1 MPYRVLV
8 IPGDGIGPEVVDA
21 ALKVIEATARRFGVD
36 LEIKTAEAGDVA
48 LRKYSLAMPPEALKL
63 ADAADIIFKGPIG
76 ESAFDVTSLI
86 RMRYTLY
93 ANIRPVKNLPG
104 VPAIREMDCV
114 FVRENVEDVY
124 VGAEY
129 KVGDVA
135 VALKVITGQGT
146 RRVARVAR
154 RYAEMRRRK
163 VTVVHKANVLRVVD
177 GLFRD
182 VALEELKGLEVD
194 QMYVDAAAMELVRNP
209 ARFDVVLT
217 TNQYGDILT
226 DLAAQVAGGIGLA
239 PSGNIGDSKAMF
251 EPVHGAAFDIAGR
264 GIANPTATILSAAM
278 MFEWI
283 GRADA
288 AAAIRRAV
296 EKSIENNIKTPD
308 IGGKSTTAEVGKYI
322 ASIVEMSSE

>member
-1 MPYRVLV
+1 MPYKVLV

-21 ALKVIEATARRFGVD
+21 ALKVINAAAQRFGVD

-48 LRKYSLAMPPEALKL
+48 LRKYGAAMPPETLKL
-63 ADAADIIFKGPIG
+63 ADAADVIFKGPIG
-76 ESAFDVTSLI
+76 ESAYDVTSLI

-104 VPAIREMDCV
+104 VPAIREIDCV

-135 VALKVITGQGT
+135 IALKVITGQGT

-177 GLFRD
+177 GFFRD
-182 VALEELKGLEVD
+182 VALEELRGLEVD

-251 EPVHGAAFDIAGR
+251 EPVHGAAFDIAGK
-264 GIANPTATILSAAM
+264 GIANPIATILSAAM

-283 GRADA
+283 GRTDA
-288 AAAIRRAV
+288 AMAIRRAV
-296 EKSIENNIKTPD
+296 EKGIENNIKTPD
-308 IGGKSTTAEVGKYI
+308 IGGKSTTSEVGRYI
-322 ASIVEMSSE
+322 ATIIEKL

>member
-1 MPYRVLV
+1 MPYKVLI

-21 ALKVIEATARRFGVD
+21 ALYVIKAAAERFGVE
-36 LEIKTAEAGDVA
+36 LEMKMAEAGDVA
-48 LRKYSLAMPPEALKL
+48 LRKYGVAMPQETLKL

-76 ESAFDVTSLI
+76 ESAYDVTSLI

-104 VPAIREMDCV
+104 VPALKEIDCV

-129 KVGDVA
+129 RVGGVA
-135 VALKVITGQGT
+135 IALKIITEEGT
-146 RRVARVAR
+146 RRIARVAK
-154 RYAEMRRRK
+154 RYAEMRRRR

-182 VALEELKGLEVD
+182 VALKELRELEVD

-239 PSGNIGDSKAMF
+239 PSGNIGDAKAMF
-251 EPVHGAAFDIAGR
+251 EPVHGAAFDIAGK
-264 GIANPTATILSAAM
+264 GIANPIAAILSGAM

-283 GRADA
+283 GRKEAADA
-288 AAAIRRAV
+288 IRFAV
-296 EKSIENNIKTPD
+296 EKSIEKDVKTPD
-308 IGGKSTTAEVGKYI
+308 IGGRNTTLEVGKYI
-322 ASIVEMSSE
+322 SSIVSG

>member
-1 MPYRVLV
+1 MVYKLLV
-8 IPGDGIGPEVVDA
+8 IPGDGIGPEVVEA
-21 ALKVIEATARRFGVD
+21 AMYVINAASAKYGVEFEVKV
-36 LEIKTAEAGDVA
+36 AEAGDAA
-48 LRKYSLAMPPEALKL
+48 LRKYGAAMPQDTLKL
-63 ADAADIIFKGPIG
+63 ADAADVIFKGPIG
-76 ESAFDVTSLI
+76 ESAYDVTSLI

-104 VPAIREMDCV
+104 VPAVKPIDCV

-135 VALKVITGQGT
+135 VALKVITRQGT
-146 RRVARVAR
+146 KRVAKVAR
-154 RYAEMRRRK
+154 RYAEMRKRK
-163 VTVVHKANVLRVVD
+163 VTIVHKANVLRVVD
-177 GLFRD
+177 AFFRD
-182 VALEELKGLEVD
+182 VALEELSGLEVD

-239 PSGNIGDSKAMF
+239 PSGNIGDGKAMF

-264 GIANPTATILSAAM
+264 KIANPVATILSAAM
-278 MFEWI
+278 MFEWL
-283 GRADA
+283 GRRDA
-288 AAAIRRAV
+288 AEAIRGAV
-296 EKSIENNIKTPD
+296 YKALEAGYKTPD
-308 IGGKSTTAEVGKYI
+308 IGGTYNTIEVGKAV
-322 ASIVEMSSE
+322 ASLI

>member
-1 MPYRVLV
+1 MPYKVLV

-21 ALKVIEATARRFGVD
+21 ALEVVNAAVRRFGVD

-48 LRKYSLAMPPEALKL
+48 LRKYGVAMPPEALKL
-63 ADAADIIFKGPIG
+63 ADAADVIFKGPIG
-76 ESAFDVTSLI
+76 ESAYDVTSLI

-104 VPAIREMDCV
+104 VPAIKEIDCV

-135 VALKVITGQGT
+135 IALKVITGQGT

-177 GLFRD
+177 GFFRD
-182 VALEELKGLEVD
+182 VALEELRGLEVD

-251 EPVHGAAFDIAGR
+251 EPVHGAAFDIAGK
-264 GIANPTATILSAAM
+264 GIANPIATILSAAM
-278 MFEWI
+278 MFEWM
-283 GRADA
+283 GRTDA
-288 AAAIRRAV
+288 AMAIRRAV
-296 EKSIENNIKTPD
+296 EKGIENNVKTPD
-308 IGGKSTTAEVGKYI
+308 IGGKSTTSEVGRYI
-322 ASIVEMSSE
+322 ATIIEKL

>member
-177 GLFRD
+177 GFFRD

-264 GIANPTATILSAAM
+264 GIANPIATILSAAM

-322 ASIVEMSSE
+322 ASIVEMS

>member
-1 MPYRVLV
+1 V
-8 IPGDGIGPEVVDA
+8 
-21 ALKVIEATARRFGVD
+21 
-36 LEIKTAEAGDVA
+36 KTAEAGDVA
-48 LRKYSLAMPPEALKL
+48 LRKYGAAMPPEALKL

-76 ESAFDVTSLI
+76 ESAYDVTSLI
-86 RMRYTLY
+86 RTRYTLY

-104 VPAIREMDCV
+104 VPTIKEIDCV

-146 RRVARVAR
+146 RRVARVAK
-154 RYAEMRRRK
+154 RYAEMRRRRK

-177 GLFRD
+177 GFFRG
-182 VALEELKGLEVD
+182 VALEELRGLEVD

-251 EPVHGAAFDIAGR
+251 EPVHGAAFDIAGK
-264 GIANPTATILSAAM
+264 GIANPIATMLSAAI

-283 GRADA
+283 GRTDA
-288 AAAIRRAV
+288 ATAIRRAV
-296 EKSIENNIKTPD
+296 EKSIENGVKTPD
-308 IGGKSTTAEVGKYI
+308 IGGKSTTAEVGRYI
-322 ASIVEMSSE
+322 ATVIEKL

>member
-1 MPYRVLV
+1 MPYKVLI

-21 ALKVIEATARRFGVD
+21 ALYVIKAAAERFGVE
-36 LEIKTAEAGDVA
+36 LEMKMAEAGDVA
-48 LRKYSLAMPPEALKL
+48 LRKYGVAMPQETLKL

-76 ESAFDVTSLI
+76 ESAYDVTSLI

-104 VPAIREMDCV
+104 VPALKEIDCV

-129 KVGDVA
+129 RVGGVA
-135 VALKVITGQGT
+135 IALKIITEEGT
-146 RRVARVAR
+146 RRIARVAK
-154 RYAEMRRRK
+154 RYAEMRRRR

-182 VALEELKGLEVD
+182 VALEELRELEVD

-239 PSGNIGDSKAMF
+239 PSGNIGDAKAMF
-251 EPVHGAAFDIAGR
+251 EPVHGAAFDIAGK
-264 GIANPTATILSAAM
+264 GIANPIAAILSGAM

-283 GRADA
+283 GRKEAADA
-288 AAAIRRAV
+288 IRFAV
-296 EKSIENNIKTPD
+296 EKSIEKDVKTPD
-308 IGGKSTTAEVGKYI
+308 IGGRNTTLEVGKYI
-322 ASIVEMSSE
+322 SSIVSG

>member
-1 MPYRVLV
+1 MPYKVLV

-21 ALKVIEATARRFGVD
+21 ALRVIDAAARRFGVD
-36 LEIKTAEAGDVA
+36 LEVKTAEAGDVA
-48 LRKYSLAMPPEALKL
+48 LRKYEVAMPPEALKL
-63 ADAADIIFKGPIG
+63 ANAADIIFKGPIG
-76 ESAFDVTSLI
+76 ESAYDVTSLI

-104 VPAIREMDCV
+104 VPAIKEIDCV

-135 VALKVITGQGT
+135 IALKVITGQGT

-177 GLFRD
+177 GFFRD
-182 VALEELKGLEVD
+182 VALEELGGLEVD

-251 EPVHGAAFDIAGR
+251 EPVHGAAFDIAGK
-264 GIANPTATILSAAM
+264 GIANPVATILSVAM

-283 GRADA
+283 GGKDA

-296 EKSIENNIKTPD
+296 EKSIENNVKTPD
-308 IGGKSTTAEVGKYI
+308 IGGKSTTAEVGRYI
-322 ASIVEMSSE
+322 ATVIEKL

>member
-1 MPYRVLV
+1 MPYKVLI

-21 ALKVIEATARRFGVD
+21 ALYVIKAAAERFGVE
-36 LEIKTAEAGDVA
+36 LEMKMAEAGDVA
-48 LRKYSLAMPPEALKL
+48 LRKYGVAMPQETLKL

-76 ESAFDVTSLI
+76 ESAYDVTSLI

-104 VPAIREMDCV
+104 VPALKEIDCV

-129 KVGDVA
+129 RVGGVA
-135 VALKVITGQGT
+135 IALKIITEEGT
-146 RRVARVAR
+146 RRIARVAK

-182 VALEELKGLEVD
+182 VALEELRELEVD

-239 PSGNIGDSKAMF
+239 PSGNIGDAKAMF
-251 EPVHGAAFDIAGR
+251 EPVHGAAFDIAGK
-264 GIANPTATILSAAM
+264 GIANPIAAILSGAM

-283 GRADA
+283 GRKEAADA
-288 AAAIRRAV
+288 IRFAV
-296 EKSIENNIKTPD
+296 EKSIEKDVKTPD
-308 IGGKSTTAEVGKYI
+308 IGGRNTTLEVGKYI
-322 ASIVEMSSE
+322 SSIVSG

>member
-1 MPYRVLV
+1 MPYRLLV
-8 IPGDGIGPEVVDA
+8 IPGDGIGPEVVEA
-21 ALKVIEATARRFGVD
+21 AMHVIRAAASRYGVEF
-36 LEIKTAEAGDVA
+36 EIKMGEAGDVA
-48 LRKYSLAMPPEALKL
+48 LRKYGAAMPQDVLKL
-63 ADAADIIFKGPIG
+63 ADSADVIFKGPIG
-76 ESAFDVTSLI
+76 ESAYDVTSLI

-104 VPAIREMDCV
+104 VPAVKDIDCV

-129 KVGDVA
+129 KVGSVA
-135 VALKVITGQGT
+135 IALKVITEQGT

-154 RYAEMRRRK
+154 RYAEARRRK
-163 VTVVHKANVLRVVD
+163 VTVVHKANVLRITD
-177 GLFRD
+177 GFFRD

-239 PSGNIGDSKAMF
+239 PSGNIGEHKAMF

-264 GIANPTATILSAAM
+264 GVANPIATILSAAL
-278 MFEWI
+278 MFEWL
-283 GRADA
+283 GRRDA
-288 AAAIRRAV
+288 AEAIRRAV
-296 EKSIENNIKTPD
+296 EKSLEAGIKTPD
-308 IGGKSTTAEVGKYI
+308 IGGRSSTIEVGKYI
-322 ASIVEMSSE
+322 ASIIQ

>member
-1 MPYRVLV
+1 
-8 IPGDGIGPEVVDA
+8 
-21 ALKVIEATARRFGVD
+21 
-36 LEIKTAEAGDVA
+36 
-48 LRKYSLAMPPEALKL
+48 
-63 ADAADIIFKGPIG
+63 
-76 ESAFDVTSLI
+76 
-86 RMRYTLY
+86 MRYTLY

-104 VPAIREMDCV
+104 VPAVREIDCV

-129 KVGDVA
+129 RMGDVA

-163 VTVVHKANVLRVVD
+163 VTVIHKANVLRVVD
-177 GLFRD
+177 GFFRD
-182 VALEELKGLEVD
+182 VALEELRGLEVD

-251 EPVHGAAFDIAGR
+251 EPVHGAAFDIAGK
-264 GIANPTATILSAAM
+264 GIANPIATILSAAI

-283 GRADA
+283 GRTDA
-288 AAAIRRAV
+288 AMAIRRAV
-296 EKSIENNIKTPD
+296 EKSIENGVKTPD
-308 IGGKSTTAEVGKYI
+308 IGGKSTTSEVGRYI
-322 ASIVEMSSE
+322 ATIIEKL